1 MTVSDNVTKH
11 RKKHPM
17 NDKQNKTAVDLKAL
31 RRKDRGAFAD
41 LVEQNSTNIYRLG
54 LKMTGNKQDAEDIL
68 QETFVKAFNHIEQ
81 FEGRS
86 KVSTW
91 LYRIAVNE
99 ALMLLRK
106 RKDGVTSIDQ
116 RIQTDNGESFP
127 RQIIDWCCLPEKE
140 LLKDEAR
147 DHIEA
152 AIQLLS
158 DANRAA
164 FLLRDVEGL
173 STRETAEALDIS
185 ESAVKVRLMRARMQL
200 REDLTEFYAQRL
212 AGERL

>member
-1 MTVSDNVTKH
+1 
-11 RKKHPM
+11 M
-17 NDKQNKTAVDLKAL
+17 NDKQNKTAIDLTAL

-41 LVEQNSTNIYRLG
+41 LVDQNSTNIYRLG
-54 LKMTGNKQDAEDIL
+54 LKMTGNPQDAEDVL
-68 QETFVKAFNHIEQ
+68 QETFIKAFDHIEQ

-99 ALMLLRK
+99 SLMLLRK

-116 RIQTDNGESFP
+116 GIQTDKGESLP

-147 DHIEA
+147 DHIET
-152 AIQLLS
+152 AIHLLS

-173 STRETAEALDIS
+173 STRETAEALNIS
-185 ESAVKVRLMRARMQL
+185 ESAAKVRLMRARMQL
-200 REDLTEFYAQRL
+200 REDLTEFYSQRL